1 MNPAMFSARSLSVA
15 ILLFAAL
22 FPARIFAQN
31 VPPVVSDSIPDAT
44 YFAGAPAALI
54 PLEGYFSDPDTSVV
68 RLTTVLGEI
77 DIALYDQETPLT
89 VANFKNYIDSGRYF
103 PIDPT
108 TQMAAPLFFH
118 RSVEG
123 FVIQSGGYAGT
134 VNPAEPENVQP
145 TAILAFASVPNEPG
159 ISNTR
164 GTIAMAKLDGQPD
177 SANSQWYINLAD
189 NGGAPNNLDTT
200 NGGFTVFGR
209 VIRDGMT
216 VVDAIGLVPRYNFG
230 SPFESLPLR
239 NYTPPNSVTPE
250 NLISIPA
257 FNYIPALTFTA
268 SSAQPNLATV
278 KVTGTNLL
286 ITPKALGNA
295 TITVTATDVD
305 GAQVSQSFVV
315 SMIANPVR
323 VANISTRALVGA
335 LDAALIGGFIVAGD
349 TPKLVAVRA
358 IGPSLAG
365 AGIGNPLAN
374 PSLEL
379 HDGTGALIAF
389 NDNWQDAANAQDL
402 VDLGLAP
409 TEPNESA
416 ILTTIPASSSGLAY
430 TAVVQGPGGSSGVG
444 LVEVY
449 DLDSGPGASV
459 LNISTR
465 SDVQTGDNVL
475 IGGLIVTGAG
485 SQQVLVRAIGPS
497 LGSSGVADPLADPTL
512 TLFDAQGAQIDFND
526 NWQDNPDQA
535 EIAASMLAPNDD
547 NESAVLPT
555 LAPGSYT
562 AIVRGA
568 GDATGT
574 GLVEVYVLGST
585 M

>member
-1 MNPAMFSARSLSVA
+1 
-15 ILLFAAL
+15 
-22 FPARIFAQN
+22 
-31 VPPVVSDSIPDAT
+31 
-44 YFAGAPAALI
+44 
-54 PLEGYFSDPDTSVV
+54 
-68 RLTTVLGEI
+68 VLGEI
-77 DIALYDQETPLT
+77 DVALYDLETPLT

-108 TQMAAPLFFH
+108 TQMPAPLFFH
-118 RSVEG
+118 RSVAE
-123 FVIQSGGYAGT
+123 FVIQSGGFAGT
-134 VNPAEPENVQP
+134 VNPSDPEHAQP
-145 TAILAFASVPNEPG
+145 TAILPFAAVPNEPG

-164 GTIAMAKLDGQPD
+164 GTIAMAKVEGNPD
-177 SANSQWYINLAD
+177 SATSQWFINLAD
-189 NGGAPNNLDTT
+189 NLDLDTQ

-209 VIRDGMT
+209 VIGDGMS
-216 VVDAIGLVPRYNFG
+216 VADAIALVPRFNFG

-239 NYTPPNSVTPE
+239 NYTSPNLVEPE
-250 NLISIPA
+250 NLVSIPA
-257 FNYIPALTFTA
+257 INYTPELTFTA
-268 SSAQPNLATV
+268 SSAQPALATV
-278 KVTGTNLL
+278 SVSGTNLL
-286 ITPKALGNA
+286 ITPKAVGEA

-315 SMIANPVR
+315 TVIANPVR
-323 VANISTRALVGA
+323 VVNISTRALVGA
-335 LDAALIGGFIVAGD
+335 LDDALIGGFIVAGD

-358 IGPSLAG
+358 IGPSLGG

-379 HDGTGALIAF
+379 HDGTGALIAS

-416 ILTTIPASSSGLAY
+416 IFTTIPASSTGLAY

-497 LGSSGVADPLADPTL
+497 LGSAGVANPLSDPTL

-535 EIAASMLAPNDD
+535 EIAASMLAPNDPS
-547 NESAVLPT
+547 ESAVLPT
-555 LAPGSYT
+555 LAPGGYT

-568 GDATGT
+568 GDVTGT
-574 GLVEVYVLGST
+574 GLVEVYVLGSL
-585 M
+585 

>member
-1 MNPAMFSARSLSVA
+1 MNPAMFSARSLTVTT
-15 ILLFAAL
+15 LFFAAL
-22 FPARIFAQN
+22 FPAQIFAQN

-44 YFAGAPAALI
+44 YFAGAPAALV
-54 PLEGYFSDPDTSVV
+54 PLQGYFSDPDTTVV
-68 RLTTVLGEI
+68 RLTTVLGDI
-77 DIALYDQETPLT
+77 DLALYDQETPLT
-89 VANFKNYIDSGRYF
+89 VANFKNYIDNGRYF

-108 TQMAAPLFFH
+108 TQMPAPLFFH
-118 RSVEG
+118 RSVAG
-123 FVIQSGGYAGT
+123 FVIQSGGFAGT
-134 VNPAEPENVQP
+134 VNPSDPEHAQP
-145 TAILAFASVPNEPG
+145 TAILPFAAVPNEPG

-164 GTIAMAKLDGQPD
+164 GTIAMAKVEGNPD
-177 SANSQWYINLAD
+177 SATSQWFINLAD
-189 NGGAPNNLDTT
+189 NLDLDTQ

-209 VIRDGMT
+209 VIGDGMS
-216 VVDAIGLVPRYNFG
+216 VADAIALVPRFNFG

-239 NYTPPNSVTPE
+239 NYTSPNLVEPE
-250 NLISIPA
+250 NLVSIPA
-257 FNYIPALTFTA
+257 INYTPELTFTA
-268 SSAQPNLATV
+268 SSAQPALATV
-278 KVTGTNLL
+278 SVSGTNLL
-286 ITPKALGNA
+286 ITPKAVGTA

-315 SMIANPVR
+315 TMIANPVR
-323 VANISTRALVGA
+323 VVNISTRALVGA
-335 LDAALIGGFIVAGD
+335 LDDALIGGFIVAGD

-358 IGPSLAG
+358 IGPSLGG

-374 PSLEL
+374 PALEL
-379 HDGTGALIAF
+379 HDGTGALIAS

-416 ILTTIPASSSGLAY
+416 ILTTIPASSTGLAY

-497 LGSSGVADPLADPTL
+497 LGSAGVANPLSDPTL

-535 EIAASMLAPNDD
+535 EIAASMLAPNDPS
-547 NESAVLPT
+547 ESAVLPT
-555 LAPGSYT
+555 LAPGGYT

-568 GDATGT
+568 GDVTGT
-574 GLVEVYVLGST
+574 GLVEVYVLGSL
-585 M
+585 